1 MYVGEVGN
9 EATGELLRY
18 EKNEKNEKNAFS
30 NDIGEVSD
38 CHKVISNEH
47 NQMVQGDCKWMV
59 ECNTSDAGN
68 ELSRKNDY

>member
-18 EKNEKNEKNAFS
+18 EKNEKNAFS

-38 CHKVISNEH
+38 CHKVISKEH
-47 NQMVQGDCKWMV
+47 NQMVQGDWKRMV
-59 ECNTSDAGN
+59 EFAGMM
-68 ELSRKNDY
+68 